1 MFPDSQGKQEQTEKF
16 GQGQQGQE
24 QSTNNQK
31 QLAASTE
38 TLQSRPPKKS
48 INTMPKSSSAMAPQS
63 LPLHL
68 RSQHDGTRQ
77 GRDSSLQLDCADLIA
92 VGAWADPQ
100 MGGAGPDHG
109 LDSHLRS
116 AGGSG
121 ASRQSSARK

>member
-1 MFPDSQGKQEQTEKF
+1 MCPDSQGKQEQTEKF

-24 QSTNNQK
+24 KSTNNQK
-31 QLAASTE
+31 QPAASTE
-38 TLQSRPPKKS
+38 TLQSRAANN
-48 INTMPKSSSAMAPQS
+48 ITTMPKSSSAMAPQS

-100 MGGAGPDHG
+100 MGGVGPDHG

-116 AGGSG
+116 AGG
-121 ASRQSSARK
+121 RQSSARK